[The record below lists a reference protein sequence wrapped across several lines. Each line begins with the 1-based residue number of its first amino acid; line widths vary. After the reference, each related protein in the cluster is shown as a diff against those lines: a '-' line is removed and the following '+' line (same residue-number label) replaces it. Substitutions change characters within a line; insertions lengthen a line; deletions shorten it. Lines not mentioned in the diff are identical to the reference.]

1 MVHVLC
7 TPRLSL
13 NANSSPSIFHS
24 PVSGSSEYTSKSIAH
39 LYTAK
44 PLSAA
49 SAASVKRTSDA
60 ARKVMGLSSFPNTP
74 SRRHRRVTVAA
85 TAQTA
90 CAARTVGTAGT
101 NDAATQLATVDP
113 VVIQYEHATLR
124 PQLMTAQPAVPIAH
138 AAHAYATGIAGAGKI
153 HDARAPTR

>member
-13 NANSSPSIFHS
+13 NANSSPSILHS
-24 PVSGSSEYTSKSIAH
+24 PVSGSGEYTSRSIAH
-39 LYTAK
+39 LYIAT

-49 SAASVKRTSDA
+49 SASSAKRISDA

-74 SRRHRRVTVAA
+74 SRRQRRVVVAA

-90 CAARTVGTAGT
+90 CAARTVGIDGT
-101 NDAATQLATVDP
+101 YDAATAATTVDP
-113 VVIQYEHATLR
+113 VVIQ
-124 PQLMTAQPAVPIAH
+124 
-138 AAHAYATGIAGAGKI
+138 
-153 HDARAPTR
+153 